1 LRIIFL
7 VSSLGAGGA
16 ERVASSL
23 CNQWASRGDS
33 VMLVQTYL
41 DASTPFYS
49 LHSSVQLLSLSS
61 LVSRIPTRFG
71 MYIARLHALRQ
82 LIALHSPD
90 VVISFLPN
98 VNIVAVF
105 ATFFKETKLIIC
117 ERSDP
122 AIQPIGWILRSACIF
137 LYRYADIVC
146 VQTETVSKSIHQVF
160 PGLKSVTA
168 IPNPLPAGLLQRESH
183 STTCGRR
190 TLLSLGRISDEKQVH
205 LIVSAFGLLAVKHC
219 DWDLHVYGDG
229 PLRSALQSQVNSMG
243 LAERVH
249 LKGNTTKPLN
259 VMAQA
264 DAFVM
269 ASRYEGFPNALLEA
283 MGVGLPCVAVDC
295 PSGPREISRDGKDAL
310 LVDVGDKTSLVNSID
325 LLMADATFRKELG
338 QRARSSVI
346 ERYSLETVLKKWD
359 ALFVSMGAKV

>member
-1 LRIIFL
+1 M
-7 VSSLGAGGA
+7 SSLGAGGA
-16 ERVASSL
+16 ERVASTL

-33 VMLVQTYL
+33 VTLVQTYL
-41 DASTPFYS
+41 DAATPFYS
-49 LHSSVQLLSLSS
+49 LHNKVQLIYLSS
-61 LVSRIPTRFG
+61 LVSRTPTRFG

-82 LIALHSPD
+82 LIALKSPD
-90 VVISFLPN
+90 VVVSFLPN
-98 VNIVAVF
+98 VNIIAVLTTVF
-105 ATFFKETKLIIC
+105 NKIKLIIC

-122 AIQPIGWILRSACIF
+122 AIQPIGWILRSACF
-137 LYRYADIVC
+137 FFYRYADIVC
-146 VQTETVSKSIHQVF
+146 VQTEAVSKSIPHVF
-160 PGLKSVTA
+160 RGLKSVTA
-168 IPNPLPAGLLQRESH
+168 IPNPLPPGLLQSKSH
-183 STTCGRR
+183 GATCGRR
-190 TLLSLGRISDEKQVH
+190 TLLSLGRLSDEKQVD

-243 LAERVH
+243 LTERVH
-249 LKGNTTKPLN
+249 LKGTTTEPWN

-310 LVDVGDKTSLVNSID
+310 LVDVGDKTSLVNAIG

-338 QRARSSVI
+338 QRARASVI
-346 ERYSLETVLKKWD
+346 ERYSLETVLKHWD
-359 ALFVSMGAKV
+359 GLFVSLGAKV